1 MKRVNSQLA
10 EPKKLTSRTNTP
22 FKFSLEVCLDNNYC
36 FSKLKA
42 EHLRILDDFLAI
54 TVGRNLTV
62 SEAEK
67 LYLRTR
73 GPKETV
79 YIKGEKRTIYHYGKN
94 RNSFRIHGYN
104 SNGYFVITK
113 IDPNHSV
120 HK

>member
-1 MKRVNSQLA
+1 MG

-36 FSKLKA
+36 FAKLKS
-42 EHLRILDDFLAI
+42 ENLRMLDRFLSE
-54 TVGRNLTV
+54 TVGKDLTV

-67 LYLRTR
+67 LFLRTK
-73 GPKETV
+73 GPKETAF
-79 YIKGEKRTIYHYGKN
+79 IKGEKRTINHYGKN
-94 RNSFRIHGYN
+94 MNPFRIHGYYS

-113 IDPNHSV
+113 IDPNHDV